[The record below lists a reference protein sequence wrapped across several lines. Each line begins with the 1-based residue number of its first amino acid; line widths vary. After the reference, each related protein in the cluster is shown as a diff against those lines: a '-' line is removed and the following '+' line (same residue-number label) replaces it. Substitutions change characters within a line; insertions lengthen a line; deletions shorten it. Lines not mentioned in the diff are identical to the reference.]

1 MDETKSLAFRA
12 MEELLRAQSTQAH
25 LKRQFVMAQVKEQCK
40 IKRNKFKKEEARLL
54 HVKTLMSTLCTIFRI
69 IKMIIHFCS

>member
-40 IKRNKFKKEEARLL
+40 IKRDKFKKEEARLSYML
-54 HVKTLMSTLCTIFRI
+54 RL
-69 IKMIIHFCS
+69 